1 MRFTRLP
8 ISGPPTGWGALPAR
22 VAAKPAGSARG
33 LRFGIIDAAG
43 EPEGPHAAAAAFAFG
58 WATRWARAKRLIC
71 SAVGYAKDTFTSPLT
86 SMSGRT
92 SRPFISICSA
102 TGAHSSN
109 AEG

>member
-1 MRFTRLP
+1 MHSP
-8 ISGPPTGWGALPAR
+8 IATYLTETLESVASDTSGELANYIPEL
-22 VAAKPAGSARG
+22 
-33 LRFGIIDAAG
+33 AAG
-43 EPEGPHAAAAAFAFG
+43 EPDGPHEAAAAFAFG

-92 SRPFISICSA
+92 SMPFISICSA